1 MAGRAPQNLFAILAD
16 LEIGID
22 IRDRCAFQTCVDQC
36 YILFCCGIPVHLS
49 GICAIH
55 HDKSGCFLRWQ
66 MLKVSAKETGV
77 GIDIL
82 LILVIHNDRT
92 AIADSFYDICR
103 ITDVLLSG
111 LGAEGRLRVCRVLKR
126 CRFR

>member
-1 MAGRAPQNLFAILAD
+1 MASRTPQNPFTILAD
-16 LEIGID
+16 LKIGID
-22 IRDRCAFQTCVDQC
+22 VRDRRAFQTCVDQC
-36 YILFCCGIPVHLS
+36 HILFCRGIPVHLS

-55 HDKSGCFLRWQ
+55 HNKSRGFLRWQ
-66 MLKVSAKETGV
+66 LVKVIAKETRI

-82 LILVIHNDRT
+82 LILEIHNDRT
-92 AIADSFYDICR
+92 AIADSLYDICH

-111 LGAEGRLRVCRVLKR
+111 LGAEGSLRVCRVLKR

>member
-1 MAGRAPQNLFAILAD
+1 MI
-16 LEIGID
+16 
-22 IRDRCAFQTCVDQC
+22 
-36 YILFCCGIPVHLS
+36 
-49 GICAIH
+49 
-55 HDKSGCFLRWQ
+55 
-66 MLKVSAKETGV
+66 KVSAKETGV